1 MYLSVCHEQNVN
13 HSFKFQVLI
22 LIVMDVPLGGF
33 LFTLNCTVLWG
44 LNPYCNGCTSRW
56 TDFVAQE
63 LKGKSV
69 LILIVMDVPLGVVY
83 YRDNKDCANAVL
95 ILIVMDVP
103 LGAGYRAFLLT
114 FKTVLILIVMDVPLG
129 VKP

>member
-1 MYLSVCHEQNVN
+1 
-13 HSFKFQVLI
+13 
-22 LIVMDVPLGGF
+22 
-33 LFTLNCTVLWG
+33 
-44 LNPYCNGCTSRW
+44 
-56 TDFVAQE
+56 
-63 LKGKSV
+63 
-69 LILIVMDVPLGVVY
+69 MDVPLGVVY